1 MRNNAPSV
9 IFRNNNNINLIL
21 ARPKVLEAAAEAV
34 EAKAKEGNQRHQNV
48 RKTNDREIDFYKTT
62 RE

>member
-1 MRNNAPSV
+1 M